1 MSSYNCPL
9 CGLRYADR
17 PLLELH
23 IREDHR
29 QREHTAAAP
38 AAPAPDPA
46 PDPAPAPPA
55 APPPSAA
62 RTGSWAETARRA
74 LNRMIG
80 RAA

>member
-23 IREDHR
+23 IREDHA
-29 QREHTAAAP
+29 QREDAAVGP
-38 AAPAPDPA
+38 AAPA

-55 APPPSAA
+55 APPPRAA

>member
-23 IREDHR
+23 IREDHA
-29 QREHTAAAP
+29 QREDAAAGP
-38 AAPAPDPA
+38 AAPA

-55 APPPSAA
+55 APPPRAA

>member
-1 MSSYNCPL
+1 M
-9 CGLRYADR
+9 
-17 PLLELH
+17 
-23 IREDHR
+23 R
-29 QREHTAAAP
+29 QREDTAAAP
-38 AAPAPDPA
+38 TAPVPAPA

-55 APPPSAA
+55 APPPRAA